1 MEWFEE
7 WFNTSEYLEV
17 YKHRNEKEAA
27 QLVRL
32 ILDNVKL
39 SPGDSILDLACG
51 AGRHSLLFAKK
62 GFKVTAVDLSE
73 TLLKIAV
80 EHARDLELDINFL
93 KSDIRKLIIGAEF
106 NLIINLFTSF
116 GYFDND
122 DENKDV
128 IKKAAS
134 LLRDRGIFVLDF
146 INKCYVEKNLVSES
160 EDEISGGVLIQKRWI
175 ENERVSK
182 NITIRKN
189 GVIKNYFESV
199 RLFSFEELESIFK
212 ENGLVINKTFGDFIG
227 NKYDRLTSP
236 RIILFAQK

>member
-146 INKCYVEKNLVSES
+146 INKCYVEKNLVIES